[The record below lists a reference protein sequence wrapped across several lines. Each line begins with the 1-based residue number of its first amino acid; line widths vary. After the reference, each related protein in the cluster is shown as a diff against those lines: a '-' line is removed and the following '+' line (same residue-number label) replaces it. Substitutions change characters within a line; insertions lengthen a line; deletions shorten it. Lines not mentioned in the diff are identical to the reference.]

1 MRSVKAPWC
10 AVAAGLALFPVCAR
24 GAGYSIYEQGAA
36 VLGMAGAGVASVSD
50 PSAVFF
56 NPAAMSRLD
65 GTQLLVGGTLLN
77 PVTSFAGVAP
87 YPGYGVTEEM
97 ERQSFFPP
105 TIYATHHLSHELALG
120 AGFDSPYGLGVKWKN
135 PDQFTGRYIVTE
147 ANLHNL
153 STNLSLSYARGPKW
167 SGGLGLDLVFA
178 KVDLHRREQA
188 VLPGGGGVLVDVAR
202 VDLNAD
208 YKSGWGWNA
217 GLSFAPDSDWTLA
230 ATFRSLVV
238 TKPSGDATFTQMPT
252 GNAVLD
258 AAVAASLPPNQG
270 VSSVIRFP
278 ATWSGAAA
286 YRPQPNWTIE
296 ADANFF
302 QWSVFKDLPIY
313 LDQTPSANQTL
324 VENYKD
330 SWQFRFGTENRL
342 PRFTWRFGY
351 YYDQQ
356 AAPDESVTP
365 ILPDANRNGLSAGLG
380 FALGAKKQ
388 MTLDLYELAVF
399 VDTRSTNGVERDGYN
414 GEYKSYVNAAGFGL
428 TYRW

>member
-1 MRSVKAPWC
+1 
-10 AVAAGLALFPVCAR
+10 
-24 GAGYSIYEQGAA
+24 
-36 VLGMAGAGVASVSD
+36 
-50 PSAVFF
+50 
-56 NPAAMSRLD
+56 
-65 GTQLLVGGTLLN
+65 
-77 PVTSFAGVAP
+77 
-87 YPGYGVTEEM
+87 
-97 ERQSFFPP
+97 
-105 TIYATHHLSHELALG
+105 
-120 AGFDSPYGLGVKWKN
+120 
-135 PDQFTGRYIVTE
+135 
-147 ANLHNL
+147 
-153 STNLSLSYARGPKW
+153 
-167 SGGLGLDLVFA
+167 
-178 KVDLHRREQA
+178 
-188 VLPGGGGVLVDVAR
+188 
-202 VDLNAD
+202 
-208 YKSGWGWNA
+208 
-217 GLSFAPDSDWTLA
+217 
-230 ATFRSLVV
+230 
-238 TKPSGDATFTQMPT
+238 
-252 GNAVLD
+252 
-258 AAVAASLPPNQG
+258 VAASLPPNQG

-286 YRPQPNWTIE
+286 YRPRPNWTIE